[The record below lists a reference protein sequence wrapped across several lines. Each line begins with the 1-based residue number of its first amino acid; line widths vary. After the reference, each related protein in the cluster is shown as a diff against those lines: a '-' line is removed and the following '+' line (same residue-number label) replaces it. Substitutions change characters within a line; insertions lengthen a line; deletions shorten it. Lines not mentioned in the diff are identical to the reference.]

1 MLYKPNYSNVE
12 HPPNRKL
19 LIRLFGLE
27 WIRQRDQRMIKP
39 NTQLKLEI

>member
-1 MLYKPNYSNVE
+1 MLHERDAV
-12 HPPNRKL
+12 

-27 WIRQRDQRMIKP
+27 WIRQRDQRMIRP